1 MALVKGVCPNCSKN
15 IEVEENDFNVVCT
28 YCGVPFFPRE
38 AIDAYNKQIAELVNN
53 LNVDTINVN
62 ADNIANY
69 ATLGFAALREKN
81 HEKCGFYADD
91 ILKRKADAPEGL
103 LFKAFFV
110 SNNYSKEEGIR
121 YYVSAYINATTDDMK
136 KIILDTFKE
145 EFKDY
150 SLENIEYLVSEV
162 INKKVI
168 DDIDFIKYALTMISS
183 SESDEPHINEVTI
196 LEEVASLYFDLSS
209 YSKLE
214 IEGVQY
220 FYNQEMLIAIKDGK
234 VVSFVSYPLMD
245 DTVEKF
251 AHDKHKEDRAY
262 YFYKENRMV
271 SIKLKSSNEE
281 LENILRDSGFT
292 IEDIKSGC
300 YIATCV
306 YSSYHHKNVM
316 MLRKYRDEVMSES
329 VLGRLFI
336 KVYYAVSPIL
346 VKYLHD
352 FKWFKKINRN
362 ILDRISIKLESKG
375 FSVDSYR
382 DKK

>member
-1 MALVKGVCPNCSKN
+1 MALVKGICPNCGKS

-38 AIDAYNKQIAELVNN
+38 AIDAYNKQISELVNN

-62 ADNIANY
+62 ADNISNY
-69 ATLGFAALREKN
+69 ATLGFASLREKN

-91 ILKRKADAPEGL
+91 ILKRKADSPEGL

-121 YYVSAYINATTDDMK
+121 YYVLAYSNANSDDIK
-136 KIILDTFKE
+136 KIILDTFKD

-150 SLENIEYLVSEV
+150 SQENFEYFVNEV
-162 INKKVI
+162 IIKKAI
-168 DDIDFIKYALTMISS
+168 DDKEFVKYALTMISS
-183 SESDEPHINEVTI
+183 SEDDYPLIKELNVTREMI
-196 LEEVASLYFDLSS
+196 SLYFDLNS
-209 YSKLE
+209 YSSFELE
-214 IEGVQY
+214 NVNY
-220 FYNQEMLIAIKDGK
+220 FYNKEALIAFEGEKLKFFIDY
-234 VVSFVSYPLMD
+234 VLMD
-245 DTVEKF
+245 ETIEKF
-251 AHDKHKEDRAY
+251 AHDKHKEDRVY
-262 YFYKENRMV
+262 YFYKDNRMI
-271 SIKLKSSNEE
+271 SIKVKSSNEQ
-281 LENILRDSGFT
+281 LENIFKESGFS

-316 MLRKYRDEVMSES
+316 MLRKYRDDVLNES
-329 VLGRLFI
+329 LIGRMFI
-336 KVYYAVSPIL
+336 KVYYFISPIL
-346 VKYLHD
+346 VKYFHD

-362 ILDRISIKLESKG
+362 ILDKISINLERKG
-375 FSVDSYR
+375 FSVNYYR

>member
-1 MALVKGVCPNCSKN
+1 MALVKGICPNCGKS

-38 AIDAYNKQIAELVNN
+38 AIDAYNKQISELVNN

-62 ADNIANY
+62 ADNISNY
-69 ATLGFAALREKN
+69 ATLGFASLREKN

-91 ILKRKADAPEGL
+91 ILKRKADSPEGL

-121 YYVSAYINATTDDMK
+121 YYVLAYSNANSDDMK
-136 KIILDTFKE
+136 KIILDTFKD

-150 SLENIEYLVSEV
+150 SQENFEYFVNEV
-162 INKKVI
+162 IIKKAI
-168 DDIDFIKYALTMISS
+168 DDKEFVKYALTMISS
-183 SESDEPHINEVTI
+183 SEDDYPLIKELNVTREMI
-196 LEEVASLYFDLSS
+196 SLYFDLNS
-209 YSKLE
+209 YSSFELE
-214 IEGVQY
+214 NINY
-220 FYNQEMLIAIKDGK
+220 FYNKEALIAFEGEKLKFFID
-234 VVSFVSYPLMD
+234 YALMD
-245 DTVEKF
+245 ETIEKF
-251 AHDKHKEDRAY
+251 AHDKHKEDRVY
-262 YFYKENRMV
+262 YFYKDNRMI
-271 SIKLKSSNEE
+271 SIKVKSSNEQ
-281 LENILRDSGFT
+281 LENIFKESGFS

-316 MLRKYRDEVMSES
+316 MLRKYRDDVLNES
-329 VLGRLFI
+329 LIGRMFI
-336 KVYYAVSPIL
+336 KVYYFISPIL
-346 VKYLHD
+346 VKYFHD

-362 ILDRISIKLESKG
+362 ILDKISINLERKG
-375 FSVDSYR
+375 FSVNYYR

>member
-1 MALVKGVCPNCSKN
+1 MALVKGICPNCGKS

-38 AIDAYNKQIAELVNN
+38 AIDAYNKQISELVNN

-62 ADNIANY
+62 ADNISNY
-69 ATLGFAALREKN
+69 ATLGFASLREKN

-91 ILKRKADAPEGL
+91 ILKRKADSPEGL

-121 YYVSAYINATTDDMK
+121 YYVLAYSNANSDDIK
-136 KIILDTFKE
+136 KIILDTFKD

-150 SLENIEYLVSEV
+150 SQENFEYFVNEV
-162 INKKVI
+162 IIKKAI
-168 DDIDFIKYALTMISS
+168 DDKEFVKYALTMISS
-183 SESDEPHINEVTI
+183 SEDDYPLIKELNVTREI
-196 LEEVASLYFDLSS
+196 ISLYFDLNS
-209 YSKLE
+209 YSSFELE
-214 IEGVQY
+214 NINY
-220 FYNQEMLIAIKDGK
+220 FYNKEALIAFEGEKLKFFIDY
-234 VVSFVSYPLMD
+234 VLMD
-245 DTVEKF
+245 ETIEKF
-251 AHDKHKEDRAY
+251 AHDKHKEDRVY
-262 YFYKENRMV
+262 YFYKDNRMI
-271 SIKLKSSNEE
+271 SIKVKSSNEQ
-281 LENILRDSGFT
+281 LENIFKESGFS

-316 MLRKYRDEVMSES
+316 MLRKYRDDVLNES
-329 VLGRLFI
+329 LIGRMFI
-336 KVYYAVSPIL
+336 KVYYFISPIL
-346 VKYLHD
+346 VKYFHD

-362 ILDRISIKLESKG
+362 ILDKISINLERKG
-375 FSVDSYR
+375 FSVNYYR